1 MHKRKNFNHS
11 SVQMPNPHDFEN
23 KNNVIFFMQANIVKD
38 SFWLYTQNISTSF
51 SKYFNLFLVLLL
63 FYFCNSDFIL

>member
-1 MHKRKNFNHS
+1 
-11 SVQMPNPHDFEN
+11 
-23 KNNVIFFMQANIVKD
+23 MQANIVKD

>member
-1 MHKRKNFNHS
+1 
-11 SVQMPNPHDFEN
+11 MPNSHDFEN
-23 KNNVIFFMQANIVKD
+23 KNNVIFSSQNLKSKKSIFLMQANIVKD

-63 FYFCNSDFIL
+63 FYSCNPDFILY